1 MTHLSKTYSTS
12 PEMQQMPAAL
22 DLAHAVTSRM
32 CHDLISPL
40 GAIANGMELLSMTR
54 GGGNEVDLVTESVT
68 TAHARIR
75 LFRTAFGAAQPGQM
89 MAPSEIASLL
99 KDHATSARYHTDF
112 AISDNL
118 PRQDLRLILLVLM
131 CLDSAL
137 PWGGTV
143 QIRPCAQGYQIE
155 AEAERHR
162 LEPEA
167 WCWLTGQGVG
177 SEITPAT
184 VQFPLLALLV
194 HQQGWQLD
202 VTDTSQILSIRLE
215 QAR

>member
-1 MTHLSKTYSTS
+1 MTHLSKTYSAS
-12 PEMQQMPAAL
+12 PEMQQLPEAL
-22 DLAHAVTSRM
+22 DLVHAIASRM

-40 GAIANGMELLSMTR
+40 GAIANGMELLAMTR
-54 GGGNEVDLVTESVT
+54 GDGSEVDLVTESVA

-75 LFRTAFGAAQPGQM
+75 LFRAALGTAQPGQM
-89 MAPSEIASLL
+89 MAPSEIVSLL
-99 KDHATSARYHTDF
+99 KDHAASARYHTDF

-118 PRQDLRLILLVLM
+118 PRQDVRLILLVLM

-162 LEPEA
+162 MEPEA
-167 WCWLTGQGVG
+167 WCWLTGQGVNSG
-177 SEITPAT
+177 ITPAT
-184 VQFPLLALLV
+184 VHFPLLALALQRQEWRLQMT
-194 HQQGWQLD
+194 HTAQ
-202 VTDTSQILSIRLE
+202 SLSIRLE
-215 QAR
+215 QPR